1 GGQDAPKFRTLWEA
15 ARRAST
21 EEASARTSLHP
32 TILLK
37 LLWGGLLARTVF
49 SLFMPFYL
57 DGYFVRVYDT
67 LLNFDNY
74 FCSKNYHKYFFFFCQ
89 LKIAKLATKLTFIN
103 LLSRVL

>member
-37 LLWGGLLARTVF
+37 LLWAGLLARTVF
-49 SLFMPFYL
+49 SLFMPFYRQGVGIGGEL
-57 DGYFVRVYDT
+57 PLERAGSPMTNDD
-67 LLNFDNY
+67 LN
-74 FCSKNYHKYFFFFCQ
+74 
-89 LKIAKLATKLTFIN
+89 
-103 LLSRVL
+103 